1 MRPPEEITAL
11 VTGATDG
18 LGRSVA
24 TQLAKRGA
32 RVIVHGR
39 DHERGVA
46 TRAARS
52 ARRPATT
59 ESSSQLADFASLAEV
74 RELAEARGGDR
85 SRSSIC

>member
-32 RVIVHGR
+32 RVLVHGR
-39 DHERGVA
+39 DHERAEA
-46 TRAARS
+46 T
-52 ARRPATT
+52 
-59 ESSSQLADFASLAEV
+59 V
-74 RELAEARGGDR
+74 REIREATG
-85 SRSSIC
+85 